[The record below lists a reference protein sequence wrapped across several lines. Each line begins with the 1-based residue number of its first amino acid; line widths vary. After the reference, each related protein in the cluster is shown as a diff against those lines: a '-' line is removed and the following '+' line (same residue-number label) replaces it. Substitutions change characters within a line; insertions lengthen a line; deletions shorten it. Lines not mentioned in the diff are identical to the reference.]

1 MSAIRPVQA
10 FYDAVASGDVPGVLA
25 VLHPNLAWTEAAGF
39 PYFSGTWR
47 RPQEVIAK
55 LLVPLAR
62 DWDGFAAM
70 PEEFLIDGDRVVTF
84 GAYSGIAK
92 ATRKPMRAP
101 FAHRWQIR
109 DDKIARFDMYTDT
122 LLIHRAMH
130 DA

>member
-1 MSAIRPVQA
+1 MSAIKLVKS
-10 FYDAVASGDVPGVLA
+10 FYDAVASSDLPGILA
-25 VLHPNLAWTEAAGF
+25 VLHPNLAWTEATGF

-47 RPQEVIAK
+47 RPQEVVAK
-55 LLVPLAR
+55 LLVPLAL
-62 DWDGFAAM
+62 DWDEFAAM
-70 PEEFLIDGDRVVTF
+70 PEEFLIDDDRVVTF

-92 ATRKPMRAP
+92 ATGKPMRAP